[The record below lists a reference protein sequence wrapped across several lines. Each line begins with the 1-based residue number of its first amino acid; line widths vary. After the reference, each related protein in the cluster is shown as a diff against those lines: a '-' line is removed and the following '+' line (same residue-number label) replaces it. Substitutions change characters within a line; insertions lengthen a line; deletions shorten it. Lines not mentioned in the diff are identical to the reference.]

1 MGFSDNAFIIVFMG
15 MLTGVGGG
23 IFRDILIDTTPYV
36 LKKHIYAIAT
46 ILGAVIYFLLR
57 RYFQSIE
64 VASVVSMTL
73 VFSFRMLA
81 TIYRWSLPIRRDYP
95 YSCYPSFFTLTVPIG
110 NWR

>member
-1 MGFSDNAFIIVFMG
+1 

-23 IFRDILIDTTPYV
+23 MFRDILIDTTPYV

-73 VFSFRMLA
+73 VFAVRMPE
-81 TIYRWSLPIRRDYP
+81 YRMVLHGKRN
-95 YSCYPSFFTLTVPIG
+95 T
-110 NWR
+110 